1 MPNTWF
7 QFTNNSETDE
17 AEVSIYDAI
26 GMWGIS
32 AKAFV
37 DELKKY
43 SGKKL
48 TVRINSPGGV
58 VTEGLAIFNALKRHK
73 GGVVVQIDALAA
85 SMATYIAL
93 AGAPIRMAENAY
105 FMIHNVTGGAWGTP
119 DEMRRAADV
128 AEKMQKGIVAAYVA
142 KTGKSVEEIEEKMDE
157 ETWFTAEEALDFGFI
172 DEITDP
178 LEAAALLSDVSRE
191 LLSKFRHPPSALVDS
206 AAPRNSAPAP
216 KPDPMKIL
224 TASLAT
230 LLATMSGKTLTE
242 ASTEADVKAALEATD
257 TKVKALEK
265 DKVDLTARAD
275 TAEKSVT
282 ALQGEKTE
290 LQNKLTASQG
300 EVTTLKGEQKTVDQ
314 KAQELAAGMG
324 GNPTGKDAGEAA
336 KNGGADS
343 GKAHYDAYQAA
354 MAAGENRKAAELF
367 AAHEKAITAYVATLT
382 KKD

>member
-7 QFTNNSETDE
+7 QFTNTADNE

-26 GMWGIS
+26 GMWGVS
-32 AKAFV
+32 AKSFV
-37 DELKKY
+37 DELKKHT
-43 SGKKL
+43 GKKL

-73 GGVVVQIDALAA
+73 GGVIVQIDALAA

-142 KTGKSVEEIEEKMDE
+142 KTGKTVEEIEEKMDE
-157 ETWFTAEEALDFGFI
+157 ETWFTAEEAKDFGFI

-191 LLSKFRHPPSALVDS
+191 LVSKFRNPPAALVDS
-206 AAPRNSAPAP
+206 ATPRNSGTSP

-242 ASTEADVKAALEATD
+242 ASSEAEVRAALEATD

-275 TAEKSVT
+275 TAEKQVT

-290 LQNKLTASQG
+290 LQNKLTKAEG

-324 GNPTGKDAGEAA
+324 GDPANKNAGEAA
-336 KNGGADS
+336 KSGGAHE
-343 GKAHYDAYQAA
+343 GKAHYDAYQKA
-354 MAAGENRKAAELF
+354 MKDGDNLKASQIWDKHLKE
-367 AAHEKAITAYVATLT
+367 ITAYVDTLDR
-382 KKD
+382 KD